1 VTEAKPMQAIL
12 RRLLDRLDAI
22 AEQHGEVSDTAVRD
36 VISEAVF
43 DGFLRPSSGFALPDR
58 YAMFSE
64 EGDLLV
70 KRALAEFLPAANYSA
85 AEAELSTFHERL
97 SALQDIDV
105 RSAGGS
111 YVDDYLGWADPED
124 YDASGAVRPRHDA

>member
-1 VTEAKPMQAIL
+1 MQAIL

-36 VISEAVF
+36 AISDAVF
-43 DGFLRPSSGFALPDR
+43 DGFLRPVSAFTLPDR
-58 YAMFSE
+58 YAMFSD

-70 KRALAEFLPAANYSA
+70 KLALAEFIPAANHSA
-85 AEAELSTFHERL
+85 GEAGLSTFHERL
-97 SALQDIDV
+97 SALQDNDV

-111 YVDDYLGWADPED
+111 YYDDYLGWADPED

>member
-1 VTEAKPMQAIL
+1 MQAIL
-12 RRLLDRLDAI
+12 LRLLDRLDAI

-70 KRALAEFLPAANYSA
+70 KRAIAQFPPAANYRA
-85 AEAELSTFHERL
+85 AEAAPSTVPDRL
-97 SALQDIDV
+97 PGLQDIDV

>member
-1 VTEAKPMQAIL
+1 MRAIL

-22 AEQHGEVSDTAVRD
+22 AEQHGEVGDTAVREAMSD
-36 VISEAVF
+36 AVF
-43 DGFLRPSSGFALPDR
+43 DGFLRPICAFALPDR

-85 AEAELSTFHERL
+85 ADAGLSTFHERL
-97 SALQDIDV
+97 SVLQDDDV

-111 YVDDYLGWADPED
+111 YLDDYLGWANPED
-124 YDASGAVRPRHDA
+124 YDALGAPRPRHDA

>member
-1 VTEAKPMQAIL
+1 MQAIL

-22 AEQHGEVSDTAVRD
+22 AEQHGEVSDTAGREA
-36 VISEAVF
+36 ISDTVF
-43 DGFLRPSSGFALPDR
+43 NGFLRPVSAFALPDR

-70 KRALAEFLPAANYSA
+70 KWALAEFLPAANHRA
-85 AEAELSTFHERL
+85 PEAGLSTFHERL
-97 SALQDIDV
+97 SALQDVGV

-111 YVDDYLGWADPED
+111 YYDDYLGWADPED
-124 YDASGAVRPRHDA
+124 YDASGGWKPRHYA

>member
-1 VTEAKPMQAIL
+1 MRVIL

-22 AEQHGEVSDTAVRD
+22 AEQHGEVGDTAVREAMSD
-36 VISEAVF
+36 AVF
-43 DGFLRPSSGFALPDR
+43 DGFLRPICAFALPDR

-70 KRALAEFLPAANYSA
+70 KRALAEFLPAANHSA
-85 AEAELSTFHERL
+85 ADAGLSTFHERL
-97 SALQDIDV
+97 SVLQDDDV

-111 YVDDYLGWADPED
+111 YLDDYLGWANPED
-124 YDASGAVRPRHDA
+124 YDALGAPRSRHDA

>member
-1 VTEAKPMQAIL
+1 MRAIL

-22 AEQHGEVSDTAVRD
+22 AEQHGEVGDTAVREA
-36 VISEAVF
+36 ISDAVF
-43 DGFLRPSSGFALPDR
+43 DGFLRPISAFALPDR

-70 KRALAEFLPAANYSA
+70 KRALGEFPQAAKHSA
-85 AEAELSTFHERL
+85 AEAGLSTFHERL
-97 SALQDIDV
+97 SALQDVEV

-111 YVDDYLGWADPED
+111 YFDDYLGWADPED
-124 YDASGAVRPRHDA
+124 YDASGALRPRHDA

>member
-1 VTEAKPMQAIL
+1 MQAIL

-22 AEQHGEVSDTAVRD
+22 AEQHGEVSDTAVREAM
-36 VISEAVF
+36 SGAVF
-43 DGFLRPSSGFALPDR
+43 DGFLRPISAFALPDR

-70 KRALAEFLPAANYSA
+70 KRALAEFLPAANHSA
-85 AEAELSTFHERL
+85 AEAVLSTFHERL
-97 SALQDIDV
+97 SALQDVDV

-111 YVDDYLGWADPED
+111 YYDDYLGWADPED
-124 YDASGAVRPRHDA
+124 YDASGGWKPRHYA

>member
-1 VTEAKPMQAIL
+1 MQAIL

-36 VISEAVF
+36 AISDAVF
-43 DGFLRPSSGFALPDR
+43 DGFLRPVSAFVLPDR
-58 YAMFSE
+58 YPMFSD

-70 KRALAEFLPAANYSA
+70 KRALAEFLQAANHSA
-85 AEAELSTFHERL
+85 AEAGLSTFHQRL
-97 SALQDIDV
+97 SALQDVDV

-111 YVDDYLGWADPED
+111 YYDDYLGWADPED

>member
-1 VTEAKPMQAIL
+1 MQAIL
-12 RRLLDRLDAI
+12 CRLLDRLDAI
-22 AEQHGEVSDTAVRD
+22 SEQHGEVSDTAVRD

-70 KRALAEFLPAANYSA
+70 KRALAEFLPAANHSA
-85 AEAELSTFHERL
+85 AEAGLSTFHERL
-97 SALQDIDV
+97 SALQDDDV
-105 RSAGGS
+105 RSAGGN
-111 YVDDYLGWADPED
+111 YFDDYLGWANPED
-124 YDASGAVRPRHDA
+124 YDASGALRPRHDA

>member
-1 VTEAKPMQAIL
+1 MQPIL
-12 RRLLDRLDAI
+12 RRLLDRLDVI

-36 VISEAVF
+36 AISEAVF

-70 KRALAEFLPAANYSA
+70 KRALAEFLPAANHSA
-85 AEAELSTFHERL
+85 AEAGLSTFHERL
-97 SALQDIDV
+97 SVLQDDDV

-111 YVDDYLGWADPED
+111 YLDDYLGWANPED
-124 YDASGAVRPRHDA
+124 YDALGATRPRHDA

>member
-1 VTEAKPMQAIL
+1 MQAIL

-22 AEQHGEVSDTAVRD
+22 AERHGEVGDTAVRD
-36 VISEAVF
+36 AMSDAVF
-43 DGFLRPSSGFALPDR
+43 DGFLRPVFAFALPDR

-97 SALQDIDV
+97 SAIQDVDV

-111 YVDDYLGWADPED
+111 YFDDYLGWADPED

>member
-1 VTEAKPMQAIL
+1 MQAIL

-22 AEQHGEVSDTAVRD
+22 AEQHGEVGDTAVREA
-36 VISEAVF
+36 ISEAVF
-43 DGFLRPSSGFALPDR
+43 DGFLRPVSTFVLPYR

-70 KRALAEFLPAANYSA
+70 KWALAEFLPPANHGA
-85 AEAELSTFHERL
+85 AEAGLSTPHEQL
-97 SALQDIDV
+97 SALQDDDV

-111 YVDDYLGWADPED
+111 YFDDYLGWANPED
-124 YDASGAVRPRHDA
+124 YDAWGAWKPRHDA

>member
-1 VTEAKPMQAIL
+1 MQANI
-12 RRLLDRLDAI
+12 RRLLDRLDAV

-36 VISEAVF
+36 AISEAVF

-70 KRALAEFLPAANYSA
+70 KRALAEFLPAANHRA
-85 AEAELSTFHERL
+85 AEAGLSTFHGRL
-97 SALQDIDV
+97 SALQDGDD
-105 RSAGGS
+105 RSADGS
-111 YVDDYLGWADPED
+111 YFDDYLGWADPED

>member
-1 VTEAKPMQAIL
+1 MQAIL

-36 VISEAVF
+36 AISDAVF
-43 DGFLRPSSGFALPDR
+43 DGFLRPVSAFVLPDR
-58 YAMFSE
+58 YAMFSD

-70 KRALAEFLPAANYSA
+70 KRALAEFLQAANHSA
-85 AEAELSTFHERL
+85 AEAGLSTFHQRL
-97 SALQDIDV
+97 SALQDVDV

-111 YVDDYLGWADPED
+111 YYDDYLGWADPED

>member
-1 VTEAKPMQAIL
+1 VAEAKPIQAIL
-12 RRLLDRLDAI
+12 RRLLDRFDAI

-70 KRALAEFLPAANYSA
+70 KRALAEFLPAANHSA
-85 AEAELSTFHERL
+85 AKAGLSTFHERL
-97 SALQDIDV
+97 SILQDVDV
-105 RSAGGS
+105 RSARGS
-111 YVDDYLGWADPED
+111 YFDDYLGWVNPED
-124 YDASGAVRPRHDA
+124 YDASGAGDSRHDA

>member
-1 VTEAKPMQAIL
+1 MQANI
-12 RRLLDRLDAI
+12 RRLLDRLDAV

-36 VISEAVF
+36 AISEAVF

-70 KRALAEFLPAANYSA
+70 KRALAEFLPAANHRA
-85 AEAELSTFHERL
+85 AEAGLSTFHERL
-97 SALQDIDV
+97 SALQDVDV

-111 YVDDYLGWADPED
+111 YFDDYLGWADPED

>member
-1 VTEAKPMQAIL
+1 MRVIL

-22 AEQHGEVSDTAVRD
+22 AAEQHGEVGDTAVREAM
-36 VISEAVF
+36 SGAVF
-43 DGFLRPSSGFALPDR
+43 DGFLRPISAFALPDR

-70 KRALAEFLPAANYSA
+70 KRALAEFLPAANHSA
-85 AEAELSTFHERL
+85 ADAGLSTFHERL
-97 SALQDIDV
+97 SVLQDDDV

-111 YVDDYLGWADPED
+111 YLDDYLGWANPED
-124 YDASGAVRPRHDA
+124 YDALGAPRSRHDA